1 MSILQWINYSHPNKV
16 MYRKTIKK
24 WLTKLIYGSDII
36 LKTGLVVAPVAHDIS
51 MILVNQMTSLV
62 VTLGMYT
69 AKKTVY
75 NGVILIGGLLGLL
88 F

>member
-1 MSILQWINYSHPNKV
+1 MSILQWINCAHINKT
-16 MYRKTIKK
+16 MYRRTIKK

-69 AKKTVY
+69 AKKTAYSGAV
-75 NGVILIGGLLGLL
+75 LLGGLLGLL
-88 F
+88 I